1 MVLHRPVES
10 AGVTGDVLSGDSRLY
25 DFRASHPSRMSLGT
39 TRSVANVRNSTQDVT
54 ATYLKSL
61 LPMFALILISTVGLA
76 VLASGGKGTSDGSRL
91 LLSYTF
97 ALFLVRWVAVDRRS
111 HKFSAPFEFDA
122 FVFSLGSSSF
132 LTTYSKPEARAG
144 WFMALA
150 SGYLPVFRL
159 QSPTSCSLCARS
171 RR

>member
-10 AGVTGDVLSGDSRLY
+10 ASVTGDVLSDDSRLY

-61 LPMFALILISTVGLA
+61 LPMFALILISTVGPA

-122 FVFSLGSSSF
+122 FVFFAWF
-132 LTTYSKPEARAG
+132 LVVPY
-144 WFMALA
+144 
-150 SGYLPVFRL
+150 YLF
-159 QSPTSCSLCARS
+159 
-171 RR
+171 